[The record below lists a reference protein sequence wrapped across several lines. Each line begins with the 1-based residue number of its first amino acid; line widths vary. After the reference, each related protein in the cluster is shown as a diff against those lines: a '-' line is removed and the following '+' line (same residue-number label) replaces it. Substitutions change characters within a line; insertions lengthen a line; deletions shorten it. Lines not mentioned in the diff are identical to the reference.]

1 MHAALRPR
9 AQIIAATISAFSL
22 AEERRWHDRYAI
34 GAAVG
39 LGAGGD
45 NDGVQ

>member
-1 MHAALRPR
+1 MTSARSHGAD
-9 AQIIAATISAFSL
+9 IASTISASSL